1 MQSSPCR
8 SSGRAAWIIIYLNFA
23 TTIQW
28 ATFNMQHHT
37 YASIPA
43 TFKTAHIPPTHANST
58 DFPLAALH
66 FCNFSSMTWGETEG
80 SATTTTVF
88 ASTFVWTKFT
98 PSILPSILL
107 TAEAQPS
114 LFVLFI
120 GGTYVLYWCS
130 AGTGHNEKHET
141 WPIPEGGVTWYG
153 MVCTEWKKK
162 TGEIV
167 RCRKRWWMRE
177 AAYQS
182 RPKPK
187 TRLPS
192 HSNVKGRLW
201 HDGRRAVWK
210 MMHASSLVGIEGKGH
225 LFLGKP

>member
-1 MQSSPCR
+1 
-8 SSGRAAWIIIYLNFA
+8 
-23 TTIQW
+23 
-28 ATFNMQHHT
+28 MQHHT

-43 TFKTAHIPPTHANST
+43 TFKTAHTPPTHANST

-88 ASTFVWTKFT
+88 AATFVWIKHT
-98 PSILPSILL
+98 PSIFPNILL

-153 MVCTEWKKK
+153 MYGDMVCTEWKKK
-162 TGEIV
+162 TGEIF
-167 RCRKRWWMRE
+167 RCRKSWSMRE

-182 RPKPK
+182 RPKPE

-201 HDGRRAVWK
+201 HDGRRERQVREMLIRAQSS
-210 MMHASSLVGIEGKGH
+210 HHDTNSLVGIEGEGH
-225 LFLGKP
+225 LFLGKPL